1 MEIISII
8 NLHHVKKDPIPPEVE
23 LPEPPTEPD
32 PPVEPPVPPLVPEVP
47 EAYADLTPLHFYA
60 LYEVL

>member
-23 LPEPPTEPD
+23 LPEPPPELD

-47 EAYADLTPLHFYA
+47 EAYADLTPLHF
-60 LYEVL
+60 